1 MIIRK
6 NTKAFK
12 SIVEIITACDERTD
26 RNKLIRLYITKA
38 GHSIEDRIS
47 IEAIEEETDVFYNL
61 TFASVLE
68 NLKSPDHQLH
78 SSDDIP
84 GLYFFHTTSNKVW
97 DQNPF
102 EFDDRVPKE
111 FADVEELPSTR
122 KRGTPIKPPVP
133 AKQKGKAKKKEA
145 VPARKSTPKQPA
157 YKLRQKIEF
166 TDLSKVIFKRSG
178 LTKRDILDYYNDI
191 ADHILPY
198 LKDRPQLIRLRSERG
213 GLNEYR
219 AAEALTPDTG
229 NLPTGIQA
237 TIAHGKTKQDVLLC
251 NTKDHLLYYIERGAV
266 DFNPQQIRLKS
277 ATYPDYSVIGI
288 EAGGNTPD
296 KVIDVARM
304 AHHILTA
311 LNVPSF
317 IKTDGLSG
325 FQVYIPLDGKSDF
338 DASLALAKNICQLV
352 VLKFPDRIILREPGE
367 YSLGKIIL
375 DYHLNEDQQTI
386 IAPYALAADTAT
398 VATPLYWEEVTKGLS
413 IEKLNYKTVLKRLKE
428 TGDPFDD
435 LFKKKINAKE
445 IAAYIEKHYAF
456 LF

>member
-12 SIVEIITACDERTD
+12 SIVEIITACDERAD

-38 GHSIEDRIS
+38 GHTVDDRIS

-61 TFASVLE
+61 TFAAVIE
-68 NLKSPDHQLH
+68 NLKSSDHQLH

-102 EFDDRVPKE
+102 EFDDRVIKE
-111 FADVEELPSTR
+111 FADVEELPITR
-122 KRGTPIKPPVP
+122 KKGTPIKPPAP

-145 VPARKSTPKQPA
+145 ARKSAPKQPA
-157 YKLRQKIEF
+157 YKLKQKIEF
-166 TDLSKVIFKRSG
+166 TDLNKVVFKRSG
-178 LTKRDILDYYNDI
+178 LTKRDILDYYNNI
-191 ADHILPY
+191 ADYILPY

-219 AAEALTPDTG
+219 SAEELTTG
-229 NLPTGIQA
+229 ADDLPTGIQT
-237 TIAHGKTKQDVLLC
+237 TIAHGKTKQNVLIC
-251 NTKDHLLYYIERGAV
+251 NTNDHLLYYIERGAV
-266 DFNPQQIRLKS
+266 DFYPQMVRIKS
-277 ATYPDYSVIGI
+277 ASYPDYCVIGI

-304 AHHILTA
+304 ANHMLTA

-317 IKTDGLSG
+317 IKTDGVSG
-325 FQVYIPLDGKSDF
+325 FQVYIPLDGKSNF
-338 DASLALAKNICQLV
+338 DDSLTLAQNICQLIL
-352 VLKFPDRIILREPGE
+352 LKFPERAILREPGE

-375 DYHLNEDQQTI
+375 DYHLNEDQQAI

-413 IEKLNYKTVLKRLKE
+413 IEKLSYKTVLKRLKE

-435 LFKKKINAKE
+435 LFKKRVNAKE
-445 IAAYIEKHYAF
+445 IAGHIEKHYAF